1 MQTFTTPGPLAL
13 RLHVPSGEIEVA
25 TVGGT
30 ETTVEIEPLRLDEAT
45 EAAVAAARV
54 DLRERGG
61 GALEL
66 RVEIPEAGAGG
77 RFGFLFGRS
86 PEVRVRIAC
95 PHGADLH
102 VKSRSADIDAR
113 GRFGDVQ
120 LETTSGDVG
129 IGDVDG
135 ALRVQCV
142 SGDIRFGRVAGTAE
156 VNSVSGDVHG
166 EEVRGNATL
175 NSVSGDVVLRRA
187 GASLEVNTVSGDQR
201 LEAVRQGST
210 KSHSVSG
217 DVGVGVVRGSRVW
230 IDANSR
236 SGDVTSEL
244 DVGDARPAGSGPML
258 ELRIQTLSGDI
269 AITRAIG
276 EPGLAAE
283 AEGAPP
289 AGELQH

>member
-1 MQTFTTPGPLAL
+1 MQTFATPGPLSL
-13 RLHVPSGEIEVA
+13 RLQVPSGDVDVA
-25 TVGGT
+25 TVAGT
-30 ETTVEIEPLRLDEAT
+30 ETTVEIEPFRLDEAT

-61 GALEL
+61 GSSEL

-95 PHGADLH
+95 PHGADLQ
-102 VKSRSADIDAR
+102 VKSKSADVDAR

-120 LETTSGDVG
+120 IETASGDVG
-129 IGDVDG
+129 IGNVDG
-135 ALRVQCV
+135 SLRIQCV
-142 SGDIRFGRVAGTAE
+142 SGDVRFGRVGATAE
-156 VNSVSGDVHG
+156 INSVSGDVHG
-166 EEVRGNATL
+166 EEVAGNATL
-175 NSVSGDVVLRRA
+175 NSVSGDVTLRRA
-187 GASLEVNTVSGDQR
+187 EASVDVNTVSGDQR

-217 DVGVGVVRGSRVW
+217 DLEIGVVRGSRVW

-244 DVGDARPAGSGPML
+244 EVGDARPAGAGPML
-258 ELRIQTLSGDI
+258 ELRVQTLSGDI
-269 AITRAIG
+269 TIARAIG
-276 EPGLAAE
+276 EPDAAPH
-283 AEGAPP
+283 AETAPP
-289 AGELQH
+289 AGELPH